1 MTDAPLR
8 LGIDLGTSAVKAA
21 VLDESGEAVAGG
33 EAAFPTI
40 ADQPGQAEQET
51 RHWLEAAGAAVA
63 ETGRQLGGNWQRR
76 IAGIGLAGQLPT
88 LVCLGEYGPLGPA
101 IAWSDGRAD
110 GWAAGL
116 LDEDRRAALYRR
128 TGMPIDGRYLGPM
141 YRFHWYDRR
150 AGIRRIL
157 SAKDYLCHALTGAEA
172 TDPSTAAGYG
182 VFALDGPSIPRSAP
196 LGSGSRAAAGTAAGG
211 KRGWSAECCRAACLG
226 LPPGLPVAVGAADS
240 VAGALAMIGQANS
253 GQATGELREGIVCLV
268 MGSSTIVIDAVKEP
282 QLDPRRRYLLTP
294 HARAGWFGREMD
306 LLATGSGYRWLGQ
319 ILGWGPTEIER
330 QAAGSVPGARGL
342 SSRPISPAA
351 SKGRC
356 GIRASA
362 ACCRGCASI
371 TTPAISPDPSS
382 KACSSKSA
390 AASRCWRRP
399 GPSSVS
405 CSPAI
410 WLRASPACRC
420 WRISCAARS
429 SPSLF
434 CRRLLSARLCWR
446 RAPGRPRRPP
456 AKSHASFTLGAA
468 AGKDHVLY
476 RRYLAAMFPRLA
488 AFAAEE

>member
-63 ETGRQLGGNWQRR
+63 ETGRQLGGNWQQR

-88 LVCLGEYGPLGPA
+88 LVGLGEYGPLGPA

-182 VFALDGPSIPRSAP
+182 VFALDGSVDPALCALWDLDPALLPELRPAES
-196 LGSGSRAAAGTAAGG
+196 AAGPLSAAG
-211 KRGWSAECCRAACLG
+211 AACLG

-240 VAGALAMIGQANS
+240 VAGALAMMGQANS

-342 SSRPISPAA
+342 FFAPYLAGGEQGALWDPSLSGVLQGLRLHHGAGDIARSFLEGVQFEIRRCLEVLAETRPVERILLAGHMAESKPSLQMLADILRRPVEPFAFLSPAA
-351 SKGRC
+351 LG
-356 GIRASA
+356 A
-362 ACCRGCASI
+362 ALLA
-371 TTPAISPDPSS
+371 
-382 KACSSKSA
+382 
-390 AASRCWRRP
+390 P
-399 GPSSVS
+399 GPG
-405 CSPAI
+405 
-410 WLRASPACRC
+410 WL
-420 WRISCAARS
+420 
-429 SPSLF
+429 
-434 CRRLLSARLCWR
+434 
-446 RAPGRPRRPP
+446 RRPP

-468 AGKDHVLY
+468 AGEYDVLY
-476 RRYLAAMFPRLA
+476 RRYLATFPRLA
-488 AFAAEE
+488 ASPEE